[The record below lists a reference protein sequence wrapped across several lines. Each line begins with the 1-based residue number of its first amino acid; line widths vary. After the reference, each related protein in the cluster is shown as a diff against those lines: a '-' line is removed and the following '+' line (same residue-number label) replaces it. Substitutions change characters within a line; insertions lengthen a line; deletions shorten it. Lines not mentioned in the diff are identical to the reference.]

1 MSYSSALDLIH
12 GVKTRLAA
20 YGFDID
26 ALFKQAELDESD
38 CLAGDVAALSDKLSH
53 LWELLVHVSND
64 PLLGLKIAS
73 PQLFGRLGMMGH
85 IILVSPDVKVAI
97 ENLVRYT
104 PLVSPTLHS
113 SIEQSGERT
122 RVILHEPG
130 GKRAVPQ
137 QRYDFLWC
145 MFLRSLRWAA
155 EYYDLSPV
163 LVTYTCAQPDSAQA
177 YVEAFGCPVLFGM
190 PANTM
195 EFADADLAVIIP
207 TAQPTTTDWSLRMV
221 AEFAQSQ
228 RDWTLRMLARFEQTQ
243 QVSASAGAN
252 TSAVTGA
259 SAAANFTSKV
269 QCLLASLL
277 PKGEPLRD
285 EVAKRLMMSER
296 TLQRRLAEENTN
308 FTKLVDDTRREMAQQ
323 YLSSGQLSLKKLSFQ
338 LGFSEPSA
346 FYRACKR
353 WFGRSPKQFQQEPA
367 ASGEVIEMAASRPM
381 VPVTYYRPSEN
392 SERYFYYKS
401 N

>member
-1 MSYSSALDLIH
+1 MSYSSAIDLVR

-26 ALFKQAELDESD
+26 ALFKQAQLDESD
-38 CLAGDVAALSDKLSH
+38 CIAGDVAALSDKLSH
-53 LWELLVHVSND
+53 VWELLVHVSND

-85 IILVSPDVKVAI
+85 IILVSPDVKTAI

-113 SIEQSGERT
+113 GIDQSNQRT
-122 RVILHEPG
+122 RVILHEPSG
-130 GKRAVPQ
+130 QRAVPQ

-145 MFLRSLRWAA
+145 MLLRTLRWAA

-163 LVTYTCAQPDSAQA
+163 LVTYTCAQPAAAQA
-177 YVEAFGCPVLFGM
+177 YVDAFGCPVLFGM

-195 EFADADLAVIIP
+195 EFADADLGVLIP
-207 TAQPTTTDWSLRMV
+207 VAQPTSTDWSLRMV
-221 AEFAQSQ
+221 AELAQSQ
-228 RDWTLRMLARFEQTQ
+228 RDWTLRMLARFEQTKQ
-243 QVSASAGAN
+243 ASASAN
-252 TSAVTGA
+252 TNTNTAPSPST
-259 SAAANFTSKV
+259 SFTSKV

-296 TLQRRLAEENTN
+296 TLQRRLAEEHTN

-323 YLSSGQLSLKKLSFQ
+323 YLSNGQLSLKKLSFQ

-367 ASGEVIEMAASRPM
+367 AGDVIQMSPQRPM

>member
-1 MSYSSALDLIH
+1 MSYSSAIDLVR

-20 YGFDID
+20 YGFDVD

-38 CLAGDVAALSDKLSH
+38 CIAGDVTTLSDKLSH
-53 LWELLVHVSND
+53 LWELLVRISND

-85 IILVSPDVKVAI
+85 IILVSPDVKTAI
-97 ENLVRYT
+97 DNLVRYT

-113 SIEQSGERT
+113 SIEQLDQRT
-122 RVILHEPG
+122 RVIFHEPG
-130 GKRAVPQ
+130 GQRAVPQ

-155 EYYDLSPV
+155 EYYDLTPV
-163 LVTYTCAQPDSAQA
+163 LVTYTCAQPVSAQA
-177 YVEAFGCPVLFGM
+177 YVETFGCPVVFDM

-195 EFADADLAVIIP
+195 EFADADLAVLIP
-207 TAQPTTTDWSLRMV
+207 TAQPPVADWSLRLV
-221 AEFAQSQ
+221 AELAQSQ
-228 RDWTLRMLARFEQTQ
+228 RDWTLRVLARFEQTQ
-243 QVSASAGAN
+243 QAN
-252 TSAVTGA
+252 TNPNPSV
-259 SAAANFTSKV
+259 SDNFTSKV

-277 PKGEPLRD
+277 PNGEPLRD

-296 TLQRRLAEENTN
+296 TLQRRLGEENTN
-308 FTKLVDDTRREMAQQ
+308 FTKLVDDMRREMAQQ

-353 WFGRSPKQFQQEPA
+353 WFGRSPKQLQQEPGT
-367 ASGEVIEMAASRPM
+367 SEVIQTPASHRM
-381 VPVTYYRPSEN
+381 LPVTFHRPSEN